1 MAIKRKDIRD
11 ILNNEALDADKREKA
26 LLDLFHAEADE
37 LRDRNDELTSELEKA
52 KKDATDAVK
61 AKEKAESDLTTFKDA
76 QSKAQTRTAKETA
89 YKDLLTAAGVSEKR
103 IAGILKL
110 TDFEG
115 VELDKDG
122 KVKDADK
129 HTEHIKSEWADF
141 ITQQQQQGA
150 NVQNP
155 PAGKG
160 GKMSKADI
168 LSIKDTAERQQAIAE
183 NHELFGF

>member
-11 ILNNEALDADKREKA
+11 ILNNESLDAEKREKA

-37 LRDRNDELTSELEKA
+37 LRDRNDELSAELEKA
-52 KKDATDAVK
+52 KKDTDAAVK
-61 AKEKAESDLTTFKDA
+61 AREKAESDLNSYKDE
-76 QSKAQTRTAKETA
+76 QSKAQSRSAKEAA
-89 YKDLLTAAGVSEKR
+89 YKELLTAAGVSEKR
-103 IAGILKL
+103 FASILKVA
-110 TDFEG
+110 DFDS

-122 KVKDADK
+122 KIKNADK
-129 HTEHIKSEWADF
+129 LTESIKTEWADF
-141 ITQQQQQGA
+141 IIQQEQHGA
-150 NVQNP
+150 DVQNP

-168 LSIKDTAERQQAIAE
+168 LSIKDAAERQQAIAD